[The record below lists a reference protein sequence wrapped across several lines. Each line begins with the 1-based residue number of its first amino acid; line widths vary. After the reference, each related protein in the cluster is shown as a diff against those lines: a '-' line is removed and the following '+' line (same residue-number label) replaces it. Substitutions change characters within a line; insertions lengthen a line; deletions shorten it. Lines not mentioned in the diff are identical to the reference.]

1 MTLYAV
7 YVLAGLVF
15 ALWLARQWTRRH
27 ASCER
32 ASRPRELANAEL
44 VYMEKLFRIRAPIR
58 LVAKADRVYRLPGGS
73 LVLVELK
80 TRSTNRAYPSDI
92 IQLSAQKVAIEH
104 QTGEV
109 VEPFAFVTALHPTSP
124 RRWRFHR
131 VRLLDEGQVI
141 ALAQRR
147 SDILARQADPTY
159 ASSARACAGC
169 AFRTRC
175 DRFESQA

>member
-1 MTLYAV
+1 MTWLAAYL
-7 YVLAGLVF
+7 LAGLILAF
-15 ALWLARQWTRRH
+15 WLARRWMRH
-27 ASCER
+27 FRSGER

-44 VYMEKLFRIRAPIR
+44 VYMEKLFRIRTPIR
-58 LVAKADRVYRLPGGS
+58 LVAKVDRVYRFQGGS

-80 TRSTNRAYPSDI
+80 TRSTHRAYPSDI

-109 VEPFAFVTALHPTSP
+109 VEPFAFVAVLHPTSP
-124 RRWRFHR
+124 RRWRFHQ

-147 SDILARQADPTY
+147 NDILVRQADPSY
-159 ASSARACAGC
+159 ASSTRACAGC
-169 AFRTRC
+169 AFRGRC